1 MKSLFIPLILLLT
14 NMAAV
19 ETSAQRYQCL
29 PTSPD
34 ADGPFYRPNAPERN
48 QIGSGYL
55 LMGQVKSASDC
66 APISGAKI
74 EVWMAGPDG
83 AYGDDWR
90 ATIFANQDGRYYFS
104 SHFPGNYGNRPPHTH
119 LVVNASGF
127 RELITQHYMT
137 PGQGEAIFD
146 LVLIPAL

>member
-19 ETSAQRYQCL
+19 ETSAQQYQCL

-66 APISGAKI
+66 TPISGAKI